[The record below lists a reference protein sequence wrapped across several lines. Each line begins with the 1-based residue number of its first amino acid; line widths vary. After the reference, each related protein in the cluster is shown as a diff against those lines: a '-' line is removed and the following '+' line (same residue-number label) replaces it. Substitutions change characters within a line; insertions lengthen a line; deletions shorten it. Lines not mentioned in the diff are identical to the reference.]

1 MSLKCGCCCA
11 CGTQSA
17 LSHVI
22 VVCGRA
28 NRPLNQTGGDS
39 SGCGC
44 LDARRALVSGLCG
57 DALARAVLLD
67 SVELLGSVPSPVVI
81 VVLVVDVM
89 HVIVMDVGALERL
102 VALQVAL
109 TAEKHLGL
117 ALWIDSHGLADAI
130 RGELVSA
137 WRVRIGH
144 ERVAWGDEGVST
156 VGSWDLSDAFLE
168 KLGGSWQEALT
179 LNDTDWQVVGSR
191 SDHLTSSDSLC

>member
-1 MSLKCGCCCA
+1 M
-11 CGTQSA
+11 
-17 LSHVI
+17 
-22 VVCGRA
+22 
-28 NRPLNQTGGDS
+28 
-39 SGCGC
+39 
-44 LDARRALVSGLCG
+44 
-57 DALARAVLLD
+57 
-67 SVELLGSVPSPVVI
+67 PSPVVI

-117 ALWIDSHGLADAI
+117 AFWIDSHSLADAI

-144 ERVAWGDEGVST
+144 ERVAWGDKGVGT
-156 VGSWDLSDAFLE
+156 VGTWDLSDALLE

-179 LNDTDWQVVGSR
+179 LNDTDGQVVGSR
-191 SDHLTSSDSLC
+191 SDHLTSSDGLS